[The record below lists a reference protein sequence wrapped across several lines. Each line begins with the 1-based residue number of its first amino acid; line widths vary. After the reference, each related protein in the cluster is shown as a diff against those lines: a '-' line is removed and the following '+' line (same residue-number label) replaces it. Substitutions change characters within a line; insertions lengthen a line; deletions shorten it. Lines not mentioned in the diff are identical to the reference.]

1 MESNRNLHTNYKR
14 VIATA
19 EEDWDLSQNNKLSN
33 LNVEVIR
40 PNYLKDQYGRYLHH
54 FCTTSYL
61 GLDYHPDLLKGAT
74 QAIRS
79 TGTLRIA
86 NSKNRCKLS
95 LLEEYEADLS
105 NLFQSHCLATLSCS
119 AASAGVLPLLAAGI
133 FTGNKAPAMAFDR
146 FAHYSMNH
154 VKAVCADETEVLT
167 LPHNDMD
174 QLESLCRSRQRV
186 AYIADGFYSMGGAAN
201 INSLLYLQ
209 DRYGLFLYLDDSHA
223 LSTVGH
229 KGWGHARSSINE
241 LGENTLIVASLG
253 KAFAAGGGLA
263 MFGDA
268 RHKRLVQ
275 RYGGPSNWSQ
285 SLNVAAIGAGK
296 ASIALHHS
304 PLLNHRQQQLQE
316 NLQLFDSLIGCE
328 QSCSPSPIRLIQVT
342 DAIKANRASAY
353 LADNGFL
360 TSAVFFPVVPKNQA
374 AVRITLRADM
384 EPSLIKLFCKHL
396 AEFLESDHP
405 RISC

>member
-1 MESNRNLHTNYKR
+1 MESQRNLHTNYKR
-14 VIATA
+14 VVATA
-19 EEDWDLSQNNKLSN
+19 EQDWNVSQDSKLSN
-33 LNVEVIR
+33 LNVEVMR

-74 QAIRS
+74 QAITRA
-79 TGTLRIA
+79 GTLRIA

-105 NLFQSHCLATLSCS
+105 SLFQSHCLATLSCS
-119 AASAGVLPLLAAGI
+119 AASAGVLPLLAAGV
-133 FTGNKAPAMAFDR
+133 FTASKAPALVFDR

-167 LPHNDMD
+167 LPHNDIN

-186 AYIADGFYSMGGAAN
+186 AYIADGFYSMGGIADIKN
-201 INSLLYLQ
+201 LLYLQ
-209 DRYGLFLYLDDSHA
+209 NRYGLFLYLDDSHA

-229 KGWGHARSSINE
+229 HGWGHARSSIDE

-253 KAFAAGGGLA
+253 KAFGAGGGLA

-268 RHKRLVQ
+268 QQKRLMQ

-285 SLNVAAIGAGK
+285 SLNVAAIGAGQ
-296 ASIALHHS
+296 ASIALHRS
-304 PLLNHRQQQLQE
+304 ALLNQCQQKLQD
-316 NLQLFDSLIGCE
+316 NLRLFDSLISSE
-328 QSCSPSPIRLIQVT
+328 QAFSPSPIRIVRVG
-342 DAIKANRASAY
+342 DATKANKASAY
-353 LADNGFL
+353 LAENGFL

-384 EPSLIKLFCKHL
+384 EPSLIRVFCDHL
-396 AEFLESDHP
+396 TEFLESAHQ
-405 RISC
+405 RSS

>member
-19 EEDWDLSQNNKLSN
+19 EEDWNVSQDSKLSN
-33 LNVEVIR
+33 LNVEVMR
-40 PNYLKDQYGRYLHH
+40 PNYLKDQYGRYLNH

-61 GLDYHPDLLKGAT
+61 GLDYHPDLLEGAT

-95 LLEEYEADLS
+95 LLEEYEVGLS
-105 NLFQSHCLATLSCS
+105 DLFQSHCLATLSCS
-119 AASAGVLPLLAAGI
+119 AASAGVLPLLAAGVL
-133 FTGNKAPAMAFDR
+133 AFDR

-167 LPHNDMD
+167 LAHDDME
-174 QLESLCRSRQRV
+174 QLEDLCRRSQQRV
-186 AYIADGFYSMGGAAN
+186 AYIADGFYSMGGTAD

-209 DRYGLFLYLDDSHA
+209 NRYGLFLYIDDSHA

-229 KGWGHARSSINE
+229 KGWGHARSAIDE

-253 KAFAAGGGLA
+253 KAFGAGGGLV

-268 RHKRLVQ
+268 QQKRLVQ

-285 SLNVAAIGAGK
+285 SLNVAAIGAGQ
-296 ASIALHHS
+296 ASIALHQS
-304 PLLNHRQQQLQE
+304 LLLNQRQQQLQE
-316 NLQLFDSLIGCE
+316 NLHLFDSLISSE
-328 QSCSPSPIRLIQVT
+328 QSCSPSPIRIIRVG
-342 DAIKANRASAY
+342 DATKANRASAY

-374 AVRITLRADM
+374 GVRVTLRADM
-384 EPSLIKLFCKHL
+384 ETSLIRLFCEHMTR
-396 AEFLESDHP
+396 FLEYDHQ
-405 RISC
+405 RIG